1 MKIVFAGT
9 PEFAAVA
16 LKALLDAGPDVGF
29 SVVAA
34 YTQPD
39 RPAGRGMHL
48 TASAVKQL
56 GLSRGIPVLQPPTL
70 KTPEA
75 QAELAALNA
84 DLMVV
89 AAYGLIL
96 PQAVLD
102 IPHKVGGYGCLNIH
116 ASLLP
121 RWRGA
126 APIHRAILAGDAKTG
141 VAIMQM
147 EVGLDTGPVLLET
160 FTAIGQRETTG
171 QLHDRLATL
180 GAEAI
185 VHVLTRLARGFEL
198 AAAVQSSHGV
208 TYAHKITPDEAQIDW
223 SASAVEIDR
232 KIRAFN
238 PLPGAWTTWHGE
250 KLKVWSSALVPVPS
264 GVGSEP
270 GVVLAMD
277 GEHLLVCCGSF
288 VLALTEIQR
297 PGGKR
302 MAVADWINGG
312 GHPEVGERIGVD
324 MAVCIVEAARP
335 AILVDIHNPSR
346 LLPLVRT
353 DFLLKIGCSFSLKVP

>member
-9 PEFAAVA
+9 PEFAATA
-16 LKALLDAGPDVGF
+16 LNALLDAGPDVGF
-29 SVVAA
+29 NVVAA

-39 RPAGRGMHL
+39 RPAGRGMKLH
-48 TASAVKQL
+48 ASAVKQL
-56 GLSRGIPVLQPPTL
+56 ALSRGIPVFQPPTL

-84 DLMVV
+84 DVMVV

-126 APIHRAILAGDAKTG
+126 APIHRAILAGDKKTG

-147 EVGLDTGPVLLET
+147 EAGLDTGPVLLET
-160 FTAIGQRETTG
+160 YTAIGQTETTG

-185 VHVLTRLARGFEL
+185 VHVLTKLARGFEL
-198 AAAVQSSHGV
+198 AASAQSSEGI
-208 TYAHKITPDEAQIDW
+208 TYADKITPDEAQIDW

-238 PLPGAWTTWHGE
+238 PVPGAWTMWRCE
-250 KLKVWSSALVPVPS
+250 KLKVWASALVSVPS
-264 GVGSEP
+264 CVGSEP
-270 GVVLAMD
+270 GAVLVIE
-277 GEHLLVCCGSF
+277 GEHLLVCCGSS
-288 VLALTEIQR
+288 VLAITEIQR

-302 MAVADWINGG
+302 MAVSAWLAGG
-312 GHPEVGERIGVD
+312 GHPVVGERFGV
-324 MAVCIVEAARP
+324 A
-335 AILVDIHNPSR
+335 SS
-346 LLPLVRT
+346 
-353 DFLLKIGCSFSLKVP
+353 G

>member
-16 LKALLDAGPDVGF
+16 LKALLDAGPDAGF
-29 SVVAA
+29 RVVAA

-39 RPAGRGMHL
+39 RPAGRGMKL

-56 GLSRGIPVLQPPTL
+56 ALSRSIPVFQPPSL

-75 QAELAALNA
+75 QSELAALAA
-84 DLMVV
+84 DMMVV

-102 IPHKVGGYGCLNIH
+102 IPAKVGGFGCLNIH

-126 APIHRAILAGDAKTG
+126 APIHRAILAGDPKSG
-141 VAIMQM
+141 IAIMQM
-147 EVGLDTGPVLLET
+147 EAGLDTGPVLLET
-160 FTAIGQRETTG
+160 FTAIGARETTG
-171 QLHDRLATL
+171 QLHDRLAVL

-185 VHVLTRLARGFEL
+185 VHVLTRLARGGEL
-198 AAAVQSSHGV
+198 AAASQPSQGI
-208 TYAHKITPDEAQIDW
+208 TYAHKVTVEEAQIVW

-238 PLPGAWTTWHGE
+238 PVPGAWTTWRGE
-250 KLKVWSSALVPVPS
+250 KLKVWASELVSVPS
-264 GVGSEP
+264 CLGSEA
-270 GVVLAMD
+270 GTVMACSS
-277 GEHLLVCCGSF
+277 EHLLIACGSS
-288 VLALTEIQR
+288 VLGVTELQR
-297 PGGKR
+297 AGGKR
-302 MAVADWINGG
+302 MPVSAWIKCG
-312 GHPEVGERIGVD
+312 GHPAVGEQLGV
-324 MAVCIVEAARP
+324 IAA
-335 AILVDIHNPSR
+335 
-346 LLPLVRT
+346 
-353 DFLLKIGCSFSLKVP
+353 

>member
-9 PEFAAVA
+9 PDFAAIA
-16 LKALLDAGPDVGF
+16 LNGLLNAGPHNGF
-29 SVVAA
+29 KVIAA

-39 RPAGRGMHL
+39 RPAGRGMKLH
-48 TASAVKQL
+48 ASAVKVL
-56 GLSRGIPVLQPPTL
+56 ALASGIPVFQPPNF

-75 QAELAALNA
+75 RAELAALDA
-84 DLMVV
+84 DLLVV

-102 IPHKVGGYGCLNIH
+102 MPRKVSGFGCLNIH

-126 APIHRAILAGDAKTG
+126 APIHRAILAGDTKTG

-147 EVGLDTGPVLLET
+147 EAGLDTGPVMLET
-160 FTAIGQRETTG
+160 FTAIGARETTG

-185 VHVLTRLARGFEL
+185 VQVLTRLARGDPVS
-198 AAAVQSSHGV
+198 ACVQPAQGV
-208 TYAHKITPDEAQIDW
+208 SYAHKVTVEEAQIDW
-223 SASAVEIDR
+223 AASAVEIDR

-238 PLPGAWTTWHGE
+238 PSPGAWTTWRGE
-250 KLKVWSSALVPVPS
+250 KLKIWAAALVSVPS
-264 GVGSEP
+264 CVGSET
-270 GVVLAMD
+270 GVVLAAE
-277 GEHLLVCCGSF
+277 GEHLLICCGTS
-288 VLALTEIQR
+288 VIAITEIQR

-302 MAVADWINGG
+302 MSVSAWLAGD
-312 GHPEVGERIGVD
+312 GHPAVGERLGVD
-324 MAVCIVEAARP
+324 SGV
-335 AILVDIHNPSR
+335 
-346 LLPLVRT
+346 
-353 DFLLKIGCSFSLKVP
+353 

>member
-1 MKIVFAGT
+1 MSRDERRLIAVQPPPPVGPILLAMKIVFAGT
-9 PEFAAVA
+9 PEFAATA

-39 RPAGRGMHL
+39 RPAGRGMKL
-48 TASAVKQL
+48 TASTVKL
-56 GLSRGIPVLQPPTL
+56 LALSRGIPVFQPATL

-75 QAELAALNA
+75 QAELAALNV

-102 IPHKVGGYGCLNIH
+102 IPRKVSGYGCLNIH

-126 APIHRAILAGDAKTG
+126 APIHRAILAGDAETG

-147 EVGLDTGPVLLET
+147 EAGLDTGPVLLET
-160 FTAIGQRETTG
+160 FTAIGQHETTG

-198 AAAVQSSHGV
+198 AAAAQSSHGI

-223 SASAVEIDR
+223 SASAVDVDR

-238 PLPGAWTTWHGE
+238 PAPGAWTTWRGE
-250 KLKVWSSALVPVPS
+250 KLKVWAAALASVPS
-264 GVGSEP
+264 CVGSEP
-270 GVVLAMD
+270 GAVLAAE
-277 GEHLLVCCGSF
+277 GEHLLVCCGLS
-288 VLALTEIQR
+288 VLAISEIQR

-302 MAVADWINGG
+302 MLVSAWLAGG
-312 GHPEVGERIGVD
+312 GHPTVGERLGTKS
-324 MAVCIVEAARP
+324 
-335 AILVDIHNPSR
+335 N
-346 LLPLVRT
+346 
-353 DFLLKIGCSFSLKVP
+353 G

>member
-9 PEFAAVA
+9 PEFAATA
-16 LKALLDAGPDVGF
+16 LKALLDEGPDAGF

-39 RPAGRGMHL
+39 RPAGRGMKL
-48 TASAVKQL
+48 AASAVKQL
-56 GLSRGIPVLQPPTL
+56 ALSRGIPVFQPASL

-75 QAELAALNA
+75 QSELAALDA
-84 DLMVV
+84 DVMVV

-102 IPHKVGGYGCLNIH
+102 IPRKVGGYGCLNIH

-126 APIHRAILAGDAKTG
+126 APIHRAILAGDANTG

-147 EVGLDTGPVLLET
+147 EAGLDTGPVLLET
-160 FTAIGQRETTG
+160 FTAIGQRETAG

-185 VHVLTRLARGFEL
+185 VHVLTKLARGHDL
-198 AAAVQSSHGV
+198 AASAQSSHGI
-208 TYAHKITPDEAQIDW
+208 TYAHKITPDDAQIDW
-223 SASAVEIDR
+223 SGSAVEVDH

-238 PLPGAWTTWHGE
+238 PVPGAWTTWRGE
-250 KLKVWSSALVPVPS
+250 KFKVWASALVSVPS
-264 GVGSEP
+264 CVGSES
-270 GVVLAMD
+270 GVVLAAE
-277 GEHLLVCCGSF
+277 GEHLLVACGSS
-288 VLALTEIQR
+288 VLAITEMQR

-302 MAVADWINGG
+302 MLVPAWLAGG
-312 GHPEVGERIGVD
+312 GHPAVGERLGVD
-324 MAVCIVEAARP
+324 SSA
-335 AILVDIHNPSR
+335 
-346 LLPLVRT
+346 
-353 DFLLKIGCSFSLKVP
+353 

>member
-9 PEFAAVA
+9 PEFAATA
-16 LKALLDAGPDVGF
+16 LSALLDAGPDVGF
-29 SVVAA
+29 NVVAA

-39 RPAGRGMHL
+39 RPAGRGMKLH
-48 TASAVKQL
+48 ASAVKQL
-56 GLSRGIPVLQPPTL
+56 ALSRGISVFQPPTL
-70 KTPEA
+70 KTPDA
-75 QAELAALNA
+75 QAELAALDA
-84 DLMVV
+84 DVMVV

-126 APIHRAILAGDAKTG
+126 APIHRAILAGDKKTG

-147 EVGLDTGPVLLET
+147 EAGLDTGPVLLET
-160 FTAIGQRETTG
+160 YTAIGQTETTG

-198 AAAVQSSHGV
+198 AASAQSGEGI

-238 PLPGAWTTWHGE
+238 PAPGAWTMWRGE
-250 KLKVWSSALVPVPS
+250 KLKIWASALVSVPS
-264 GVGSEP
+264 CVGSEP
-270 GVVLAMD
+270 GAVLAIE
-277 GEHLLVCCGSF
+277 GEHLLVCCGSS
-288 VLALTEIQR
+288 VLAITEIQR

-302 MAVADWINGG
+302 MAVSAWLAGG
-312 GHPEVGERIGVD
+312 GHPVVGERFGV
-324 MAVCIVEAARP
+324 A
-335 AILVDIHNPSR
+335 SS
-346 LLPLVRT
+346 
-353 DFLLKIGCSFSLKVP
+353 G

>member
-9 PEFAAVA
+9 PEFAATA
-16 LKALLDAGPDVGF
+16 LSALLDAGPDVGF
-29 SVVAA
+29 NVVAA

-39 RPAGRGMHL
+39 RPAGRGMKLH
-48 TASAVKQL
+48 ASAVKQL
-56 GLSRGIPVLQPPTL
+56 ALSRGIPVFQPPTL
-70 KTPEA
+70 KTPDA
-75 QAELAALNA
+75 QAELAALDA
-84 DLMVV
+84 DVMVV

-126 APIHRAILAGDAKTG
+126 APIHRAILAGDKKTG

-147 EVGLDTGPVLLET
+147 EAGLDTGPVLLET
-160 FTAIGQRETTG
+160 YTAIGQTETTG

-185 VHVLTRLARGFEL
+185 VHVLTKLARGFEL
-198 AAAVQSSHGV
+198 AASAQSSEGI

-238 PLPGAWTTWHGE
+238 PAPGAWTTWRGE
-250 KLKVWSSALVPVPS
+250 KLKIWASALVSVPS
-264 GVGSEP
+264 CVGSEP
-270 GVVLAMD
+270 GAVLAIE
-277 GEHLLVCCGSF
+277 GEHLLVCCGSS
-288 VLALTEIQR
+288 VLAITEIQR

-302 MAVADWINGG
+302 MAVSAWLAGG
-312 GHPEVGERIGVD
+312 GHPVVGERFGV
-324 MAVCIVEAARP
+324 A
-335 AILVDIHNPSR
+335 SS
-346 LLPLVRT
+346 
-353 DFLLKIGCSFSLKVP
+353 G

>member
-9 PEFAAVA
+9 PEFAAIA
-16 LKALLDAGPDVGF
+16 LKALLDAGPDAGFTVVGT
-29 SVVAA
+29 

-39 RPAGRGMHL
+39 RPAGRGMKLH
-48 TASAVKQL
+48 ASAVKQL
-56 GLSRGIPVLQPPTL
+56 ALLRSIPVFQPSTL

-75 QAELAALNA
+75 QAELAALDA
-84 DLMVV
+84 DVMVV

-102 IPHKVGGYGCLNIH
+102 IPRQVGGYGCLNIH

-126 APIHRAILAGDAKTG
+126 APIHRAILAGDAETG

-147 EVGLDTGPVLLET
+147 EAGLDTGPVLLET
-160 FTAIGQRETTG
+160 FTAIGQTETTG
-171 QLHDRLATL
+171 QLHNRLATL

-185 VHVLTRLARGFEL
+185 VHVLTQLARGRAL
-198 AAAVQSSHGV
+198 AASAQSSHGI

-238 PLPGAWTTWHGE
+238 PAPGAWTTWRGE
-250 KLKVWSSALVPVPS
+250 KLKLWASALVSVPS
-264 GVGSEP
+264 CVGAEP
-270 GVVLAMD
+270 GAVLATE
-277 GEHLLVCCGSF
+277 GEHLLVSCGPS
-288 VLALTEIQR
+288 VLAITEIQR

-302 MAVADWINGG
+302 MMVSAWLTGD
-312 GHPEVGERIGVD
+312 GHPTVGERFGVD
-324 MAVCIVEAARP
+324 STV
-335 AILVDIHNPSR
+335 
-346 LLPLVRT
+346 
-353 DFLLKIGCSFSLKVP
+353 

>member
-16 LKALLDAGPDVGF
+16 LRALLDAGPDVGF
-29 SVVAA
+29 QIVAA

-39 RPAGRGMHL
+39 RPAGRGMKL

-56 GLSRGIPVLQPPTL
+56 AQSRGVPVFQPPTL
-70 KTPEA
+70 KTSEA
-75 QAELAALNA
+75 QAELAALEA
-84 DLMVV
+84 DVMVV

-102 IPHKVGGYGCLNIH
+102 IPRKVAGFGCLNIH

-147 EVGLDTGPVLLET
+147 EAGLDTGPVLLET
-160 FTAIGQRETTG
+160 FTAMGARETTG
-171 QLHDRLATL
+171 ELHDRLATL

-185 VHVLTRLARGFEL
+185 VHVLTQLARGREP
-198 AAAVQSSHGV
+198 AAAAQSSHGV
-208 TYAHKITPDEAQIDW
+208 TYAHKITPEEAQIDW

-238 PLPGAWTTWHGE
+238 PVPGAWTTWRGE
-250 KLKVWSSALVPVPS
+250 KLKIWAAELVSLPS
-264 GVGSEP
+264 CLGQEP
-270 GVVLAMD
+270 GTVMAVE
-277 GEHLLVCCGSF
+277 GKHLLIACGSS

-302 MAVADWINGG
+302 LPVSAWLSGGDAVAPSERFGG
-312 GHPEVGERIGVD
+312 
-324 MAVCIVEAARP
+324 
-335 AILVDIHNPSR
+335 
-346 LLPLVRT
+346 
-353 DFLLKIGCSFSLKVP
+353 

>member
-9 PEFAAVA
+9 PEFAAIA
-16 LKALLDAGPDVGF
+16 LKALLDAGPDAGF

-39 RPAGRGMHL
+39 RPAGRGMKL

-56 GLSRGIPVLQPPTL
+56 ALSRGLSVFQPATL

-75 QAELAALNA
+75 QAELAALDA
-84 DLMVV
+84 DVMVV

-96 PQAVLD
+96 PQTVLD

-141 VAIMQM
+141 VAIMHM
-147 EVGLDTGPVLLET
+147 EAGLDTGPVLLET
-160 FTAIGQRETTG
+160 FTAIGQTETAG

-185 VHVLTRLARGFEL
+185 VHVLTKLARGHEL
-198 AAAVQSSHGV
+198 AAAAQSSHGI
-208 TYAHKITPDEAQIDW
+208 TYSHKITPDEAQIDW
-223 SASAVEIDR
+223 SSSAVEIDR

-238 PLPGAWTTWHGE
+238 PVPGAWTTWRGE
-250 KLKVWSSALVPVPS
+250 KLKLWASALVSVPS
-264 GVGSEP
+264 CVGSEP
-270 GVVLAMD
+270 GAVLATE
-277 GEHLLVCCGSF
+277 GEHLLVCCDSS
-288 VLALTEIQR
+288 VLAITEIQR

-302 MAVADWINGG
+302 MAVSAWIKGG
-312 GHPEVGERIGVD
+312 GHPAVGERLGVD
-324 MAVCIVEAARP
+324 SV
-335 AILVDIHNPSR
+335 
-346 LLPLVRT
+346 
-353 DFLLKIGCSFSLKVP
+353 G

>member
-56 GLSRGIPVLQPPTL
+56 ALSRGIPVLQPPTL

-75 QAELAALNA
+75 QAELAALDA

-102 IPHKVGGYGCLNIH
+102 IPRKVAGYGCLNIH

-126 APIHRAILAGDAKTG
+126 APIHRAILAGDSKTG

-147 EVGLDTGPVLLET
+147 EAGLDTGPVLLET
-160 FTAIGQRETTG
+160 FTAIGHNETTG

-185 VHVLTRLARGFEL
+185 VHVLTQLARGRDL
-198 AAAVQSSHGV
+198 ASSRQSSHGI
-208 TYAHKITPDEAQIDW
+208 TYAHKITADEAEIDW

-238 PLPGAWTTWHGE
+238 PAPGAWTTWRGE
-250 KLKVWSSALVPVPS
+250 KLKAWSSVLVSVPS
-264 GVGSEP
+264 CIGSQS
-270 GVVLAMD
+270 GTVLAAE
-277 GEHLLVCCGSF
+277 GEHLLVGCGAS
-288 VLALTEIQR
+288 VLAITEIQR
-297 PGGKR
+297 PGGNR
-302 MAVADWINGG
+302 MAVSAWINGG
-312 GHPEVGERIGVD
+312 GHAAVGERFGID
-324 MAVCIVEAARP
+324 SAAP
-335 AILVDIHNPSR
+335 
-346 LLPLVRT
+346 RT
-353 DFLLKIGCSFSLKVP
+353 MTPRS

>member
-9 PEFAAVA
+9 PEFAAIA
-16 LKALLDAGPDVGF
+16 LKALLDKGPDAGF
-29 SVVAA
+29 NVVAA

-39 RPAGRGMHL
+39 RPAGRGMKL
-48 TASAVKQL
+48 VASAVKQL
-56 GLSRGIPVLQPPTL
+56 ALSRGVPVLQPPTL

-75 QAELAALNA
+75 QAELAALEA
-84 DLMVV
+84 DVMVV
-89 AAYGLIL
+89 TAYGLIL

-102 IPHKVGGYGCLNIH
+102 IPRKVAGYGCLNIH

-126 APIHRAILAGDAKTG
+126 APIHRAILAGDGKSG

-147 EVGLDTGPVLLET
+147 EAGLDTGPVLLET
-160 FTAIGQRETTG
+160 YTAIGARESTG

-185 VHVLTRLARGFEL
+185 VHVLTKLARGHEL
-198 AAAVQSSHGV
+198 AAAAQSSDGV
-208 TYAHKITPDEAQIDW
+208 TYAHKITVEEAQIDW

-238 PLPGAWTTWHGE
+238 PVPGAWTLLRGE
-250 KLKVWSSALVPVPS
+250 KLKLWVSELVSVPS
-264 GVGSEP
+264 CLGAEP
-270 GVVLAMD
+270 GTVIACE
-277 GEHLLVCCGSF
+277 GEHLLISCGLS
-288 VLALTEIQR
+288 VLAITEIQR

-302 MAVADWINGG
+302 MAVTAWLAGSD
-312 GHPEVGERIGVD
+312 HPAVGERLGV
-324 MAVCIVEAARP
+324 
-335 AILVDIHNPSR
+335 
-346 LLPLVRT
+346 
-353 DFLLKIGCSFSLKVP
+353 

>member
-16 LKALLDAGPDVGF
+16 LNALLNAAPDAGF
-29 SVVAA
+29 QVVAA

-39 RPAGRGMHL
+39 RPAGRGMKL
-48 TASAVKQL
+48 TASAVKL
-56 GLSRGIPVLQPPTL
+56 LALSRGIPVFQPPTL

-75 QAELAALNA
+75 QAELAALGA
-84 DLMVV
+84 DVMVV

-102 IPHKVGGYGCLNIH
+102 IPRKVGGFGCLNIH

-126 APIHRAILAGDAKTG
+126 APIHRAILAGDEKTG

-147 EVGLDTGPVLLET
+147 EAGLDTGPVLLET
-160 FTAIGQRETTG
+160 FTAIGPRETTG

-185 VHVLTRLARGFEL
+185 VHVLTRLARGHEL
-198 AAAVQSSHGV
+198 SAAAQSGV
-208 TYAHKITPDEAQIDW
+208 GITYAHKITADEAQIDW

-232 KIRAFN
+232 RIRAFN
-238 PLPGAWTTWHGE
+238 PAPGAWTLWRGE
-250 KLKVWSSALVPVPS
+250 KLKLWAAELVNLPS
-264 GVGSEP
+264 CLGSEP
-270 GVVLAMD
+270 GQLLAAE
-277 GEHLLVCCGSF
+277 GERLLVCCGSSA
-288 VLALTEIQR
+288 LAMTEIQR

-302 MAVADWINGG
+302 MAVSAWLSGALR
-312 GHPEVGERIGVD
+312 PAVGERLGV
-324 MAVCIVEAARP
+324 
-335 AILVDIHNPSR
+335 
-346 LLPLVRT
+346 
-353 DFLLKIGCSFSLKVP
+353 

>member
-16 LKALLDAGPDVGF
+16 FKALLDAGPDASFTVVGT
-29 SVVAA
+29 

-39 RPAGRGMHL
+39 RPAGRGMKLH
-48 TASAVKQL
+48 ASAVKQL
-56 GLSRGIPVLQPPTL
+56 ALSRSIPVFQPPTL

-84 DLMVV
+84 DVMVV

-126 APIHRAILAGDAKTG
+126 APIHRAILAGDKRTG

-147 EVGLDTGPVLLET
+147 EAGLDTGPVLLET
-160 FTAIGQRETTG
+160 YTAIGQTETTG

-198 AAAVQSSHGV
+198 AASAQASDGI
-208 TYAHKITPDEAQIDW
+208 TYAHKITPDEAQVDW
-223 SASAVEIDR
+223 SDSAVEIDR

-238 PLPGAWTTWHGE
+238 PAPGAWTAWRGE
-250 KLKVWSSALVPVPS
+250 KLKLWASVLVPVPS
-264 GVGSEP
+264 CVGSEP
-270 GVVLAMD
+270 GVVLAVE
-277 GEHLLVCCGSF
+277 GERLLVSCGSS
-288 VLALTEIQR
+288 VLAITEIQR
-297 PGGKR
+297 PGGTR
-302 MAVADWINGG
+302 MAVSAWIKGG
-312 GHPEVGERIGVD
+312 GHPAVGERFGND
-324 MAVCIVEAARP
+324 SSA
-335 AILVDIHNPSR
+335 
-346 LLPLVRT
+346 
-353 DFLLKIGCSFSLKVP
+353 